1 MLGEALVTA
10 VVFLSVVDTVA
21 FVHGT
26 PAVAA
31 KTDMGQDKLVVEKVG
46 GGEAE
51 KELRHKPPSVFSLQ
65 FHLREE
71 QPEAGVFEL
80 VGAEQ
85 VVVETLV
92 EWGVYGDD
100 GCVVGMLDM
109 HKRYGFVC
117 KVRNLV

>member
-10 VVFLSVVDTVA
+10 VVFQSVVDTVA
-21 FVHGT
+21 FVHRT
-26 PAVAA
+26 PAVTA

-46 GGEAE
+46 GGKAE

-71 QPEAGVFEL
+71 QPEAGIVEL
-80 VGAEQ
+80 VGVEQ

-92 EWGVYGDD
+92 EWGVHGD
-100 GCVVGMLDM
+100 GGRVVGMLDM
-109 HKRYGFVC
+109 HKRYDFVC
-117 KVRNLV
+117 KVRNLI